1 VYEVAPAVVVTT
13 GGSFA
18 TVRLADRL
26 IVNAEA
32 LARVAA
38 AICAKGIIR
47 MVNEHRVAMKARIL
61 TPKNTRGI

>member
-18 TVRLADRL
+18 TVRLVDRS
-26 IVNAEA
+26 IVIAED
-32 LARVAA
+32 LSRVAA

-47 MVNEHRVAMKARIL
+47 IVNEQKVAISARIL
-61 TPKNTRGI
+61 TPKPIRGI